1 MIYMLCCDRDPFAAH
16 RHQMR
21 SLFGSFGMD
30 PFPLTPQIQHP
41 RTRIQVRATKT
52 GPVWTVISEN
62 DTESVHIFS
71 PTLYSHKLEPW
82 PPLAWWEWYD
92 TVPCSPFCSDSL
104 CILCFNGNKYILSV
118 CTKKLTNLISGRN
131 GAVSKKKFMW
141 VRFCFVFFRVEVS
154 WICSAWWVGWWR
166 TWWVSWQPQFRNIE
180 TLVFNNKNKASVC
193 WLQGCIIVCSF
204 WTGVS
209 ADCGF
214 QAATLLISHWNN

>member
-131 GAVSKKKFMW
+131 GAVSKKNFMW
-141 VRFCFVFFRVEVS
+141 VRFCFVFFS
-154 WICSAWWVGWWR
+154 GWRFHGYVQHDEWDDGEHGEFHGSHNSEILKHWFSITR
-166 TWWVSWQPQFRNIE
+166 TRLPFVDCKGA
-180 TLVFNNKNKASVC
+180 L
-193 WLQGCIIVCSF
+193 SF
-204 WTGVS
+204 
-209 ADCGF
+209 
-214 QAATLLISHWNN
+214 AAFELE